1 VTRLSNANAFV
12 ETRGRRLGSMTR
24 WTVAASGWRSNAY
37 AEQMTTHLMAMVARG
52 GRNVLHDG
60 CGWVGV
66 AR

>member
-1 VTRLSNANAFV
+1 
-12 ETRGRRLGSMTR
+12 MTR